1 MPRSTF
7 GVDLGWIHHFADACD
22 RETKRFQGRL
32 LDDLP
37 ESDIPTYV
45 ETMKRLRELPVE
57 VVHGGHDE
65 SFGRERLIEI
75 ADDYVASR
83 G

>member
-1 MPRSTF
+1 MHRLEAPQM
-7 GVDLGWIHHFADACD
+7 ADY
-22 RETKRFQGRL
+22 REFCALATDKIPSDF
-32 LDDLP
+32 LDGLAA
-37 ESDIPTYV
+37 
-45 ETMKRLRELPVE
+45 MGMPVE

>member
-1 MPRSTF
+1 
-7 GVDLGWIHHFADACD
+7 
-22 RETKRFQGRL
+22 
-32 LDDLP
+32 
-37 ESDIPTYV
+37 V